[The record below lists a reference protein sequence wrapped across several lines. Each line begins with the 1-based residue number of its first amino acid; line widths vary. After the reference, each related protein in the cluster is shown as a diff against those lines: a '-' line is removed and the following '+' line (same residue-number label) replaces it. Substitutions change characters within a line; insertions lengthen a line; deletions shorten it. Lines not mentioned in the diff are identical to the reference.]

1 MDPFFFFL
9 QFFMLSPPLVC
20 LLGLWCKCSCGFL
33 RGVYAISCTQL
44 IHHSPPRYSKNS
56 NAAWVAQP
64 FAFHEV
70 PERDPE
76 HQCVTNST
84 LLQWMQPFL
93 PCSRIRQRAEI
104 LTFTYAVVKPETRA
118 GVTPLRTHHRSYGG
132 SVSGVILGTRIC
144 PSLQLIVLNCS

>member
-9 QFFMLSPPLVC
+9 QLFMISPPFIC

-44 IHHSPPRYSKNS
+44 IHHSLLRYSKNS
-56 NAAWVAQP
+56 NAACVAQP
-64 FAFHEV
+64 FAFHG
-70 PERDPE
+70 DLE

-84 LLQWMQPFL
+84 FLEWMQSFL
-93 PCSRIRQRAEI
+93 PCSRICKRAEI

-118 GVTPLRTHHRSYGG
+118 GITPLRTHHRSYRG
-132 SVSGVILGTRIC
+132 SVSGIILGTGIF